1 MLIYKHM
8 ILIIFLAAL
17 ILACYV
23 GKRHGGVAFLAAI
36 AGAYIYEL
44 YGDQLT
50 NFICNFIPSLDLWWC
65 AKIVELLI
73 IVGFPLMIY
82 FRAGKGGLFG
92 VLRLVETIAFA
103 LLITI
108 LAAPT
113 LVEICEFDSSA
124 QNIVQYLDSV
134 RDPILIFGIIL
145 SYVDILITKKT

>member
-50 NFICNFIPSLDLWWC
+50 NFICNFLSI
-65 AKIVELLI
+65 
-73 IVGFPLMIY
+73 FN
-82 FRAGKGGLFG
+82 LF
-92 VLRLVETIAFA
+92 
-103 LLITI
+103 
-108 LAAPT
+108 
-113 LVEICEFDSSA
+113 C
-124 QNIVQYLDSV
+124 N
-134 RDPILIFGIIL
+134 
-145 SYVDILITKKT
+145 